1 MAYRRG
7 IQFLDL
13 WKLERFEVQLGV
25 KMNFYGAL
33 CAFCSCCYLD
43 FGRSRLYQDR
53 NQLGYG
59 NHFPP
64 HLDCKETVVFW
75 LWMIAILSKSLHC
88 YYMPYFYVLEQR
100 HFLLSRQKSL
110 WDVYLKSQCLFNDSD
125 VPWIDVTY
133 SLFDL
138 RLIWKMVPIINLIIG
153 AQVSLHRDKNNRK
166 ECYHN
171 FAFFW
176 IASFSGV
183 FQFA

>member
-1 MAYRRG
+1 MTAKIMSYQGFFIQCSDLTEKWLQQRQSQSVMMAYRRG

-75 LWMIAILSKSLHC
+75 LWMIAILSKV
-88 YYMPYFYVLEQR
+88 F
-100 HFLLSRQKSL
+100 
-110 WDVYLKSQCLFNDSD
+110 
-125 VPWIDVTY
+125 IA
-133 SLFDL
+133 
-138 RLIWKMVPIINLIIG
+138 IICHI
-153 AQVSLHRDKNNRK
+153 
-166 ECYHN
+166 
-171 FAFFW
+171 FTFW
-176 IASFSGV
+176 NKDIFC
-183 FQFA
+183 

>member
-1 MAYRRG
+1 MTAKIMSYQGFFIQCSDLTEKWLQQRQSQSVMMAYRRG

-33 CAFCSCCYLD
+33 CAFCCYLD

-75 LWMIAILSKSLHC
+75 LWMIAILSKV
-88 YYMPYFYVLEQR
+88 F
-100 HFLLSRQKSL
+100 
-110 WDVYLKSQCLFNDSD
+110 
-125 VPWIDVTY
+125 IA
-133 SLFDL
+133 
-138 RLIWKMVPIINLIIG
+138 IICHI
-153 AQVSLHRDKNNRK
+153 
-166 ECYHN
+166 
-171 FAFFW
+171 FTFW
-176 IASFSGV
+176 NKDIFC
-183 FQFA
+183 

>member
-75 LWMIAILSKSLHC
+75 LWMIAILSKVFIAIICHIFTFWNKDIFC
-88 YYMPYFYVLEQR
+88 YLTKELVT
-100 HFLLSRQKSL
+100 
-110 WDVYLKSQCLFNDSD
+110 CLFEITNNNSD
-125 VPWIDVTY
+125 APWIDVPY